1 MKSFKGISIVV
12 LLFIIIYF
20 LQVNFFSWFNISGI
34 MPNLFVV
41 LALFIG
47 LFVGNKLGVVFGLA
61 FGIILDLTFGR
72 MVGPTGILLAIT
84 GLIGEYFDKNF
95 SKDNRIMII
104 LVSIVCTILFEV
116 GMYVF
121 KFATLKIDIDI
132 PTFIFNLVIENLFNT
147 LLIIIFYSGIKKLG
161 YYLEDTFKGRK
172 LLTRYF

>member
-1 MKSFKGISIVV
+1 MKSFKGILIVI

-34 MPNLFVV
+34 MPNLFVILV
-41 LALFIG
+41 LFIG
-47 LFVGNKLGVVFGLA
+47 LFIGNKLGVAFGLL
-61 FGIILDLTFGR
+61 FGIILDITFGR
-72 MVGPTGILLAIT
+72 IVGPTGVFLAII
-84 GLIGEYFDKNF
+84 GLIGEHFDKNF

-104 LVSIVCTILFEV
+104 LISIACTVLFEV
-116 GMYVF
+116 GMYIF

-132 PTFIFNLVIENLFNT
+132 LTFIINLLVENLFNT

-161 YYLEDTFKGRK
+161 YYLEDTFKGRQ